1 MSKHGYHKTKIK
13 KGQVGKLSKIFEEVN
28 ELKDAKKQKSKI
40 MVLHELSDI
49 LGAID
54 LYLKKDYK
62 NKIKLKDLIKMNKI
76 TQRAFKNGYR

>member
-13 KGQVGKLSKIFEEVN
+13 KGKIGKLSKIFEEVN

-49 LGAID
+49 VGAID
-54 LYLKKDYK
+54 LYLKKDCK

>member
-40 MVLHELSDI
+40 IFSSFKSKYCQFGCT
-49 LGAID
+49 LGSQSEASGM
-54 LYLKKDYK
+54 Y
-62 NKIKLKDLIKMNKI
+62 
-76 TQRAFKNGYR
+76 